1 MAKPSDLSK
10 IALSPILRAIS
21 KREQKMTLNN
31 RAEIEWAPKVSL
43 AKIRSLYTRESQGIC
58 DEELIDEVGTSL
70 YHR

>member
-1 MAKPSDLSK
+1 MAKPPDLSK